1 MQDITDRAFW
11 ELSTRYGGADVYFT
25 EFFRVTPHYVP
36 ERKILRSIVENPT
49 GRPAVAQIIGND
61 PEAMARTAKA
71 LLAYPVA
78 GIDLNLGCPAPVVYR
93 KCAGGGLL
101 RDLKRIDALLR
112 VLRDAIKGCFSVK
125 TRVGFATPGEWEGL
139 LEMFARHPL
148 DLLTI
153 HARTVADR
161 YGPVVHRA
169 CIARAA
175 ALLPYPVQANG
186 SIACAADALSMR
198 SETRAA
204 GLMIGRAAIRNPWIF
219 TQVREA
225 FAGRPVCHPTGRE
238 VLDYIHRLY
247 EAVCTPGVPETAQV
261 QKMKKYMNFLGEGL
275 PRAEEF
281 LHAIRR
287 VSTREGFFAVCASHL
302 EHDRPE
308 PLVPGCSAVDDELDV
323 IGQACGDLGGH
334 VAPKNLCQ
342 GVAVAGAQNQK
353 IGSDGGRRVDDQRG

>member
-1 MQDITDRAFW
+1 MQDITDREFW
-11 ELSTRYGGADVYFT
+11 ELSAQYGSADLYFT

-36 ERKILRSIVENPT
+36 EKKILRSIVENPT

-101 RDLKRIDALLR
+101 RDLKRVDELLR
-112 VLRDAIKGCFSVK
+112 VLRDAIDGCFSVK

-139 LEMFARHPL
+139 LEVFARYPL

-161 YGPVVHRA
+161 YGPVVHRE
-169 CIARAA
+169 CITRAVGF
-175 ALLPYPVQANG
+175 LPFPVQANG
-186 SIACAADALSMR
+186 SISCAAEALFMR
-198 SETRAA
+198 EETRAA
-204 GLMIGRAAIRNPWIF
+204 GLMIGRAAIKNPWIF
-219 TQVREA
+219 TQIRDA
-225 FAGRPVCHPTGRE
+225 FAGRPVCHPSGRE

-247 EAVCTPGVPETAQV
+247 EAVCMPGVPETAQV

-275 PRAEEF
+275 PRASEF

-287 VSTREGFFAVCASHL
+287 ASTREEFFTICASHL
-302 EHDRPE
+302 DHDRPE
-308 PLVPGCSAVDDELDV
+308 PLVLGGSAVDNELDV
-323 IGQACGDLGGH
+323 VG
-334 VAPKNLCQ
+334 
-342 GVAVAGAQNQK
+342 
-353 IGSDGGRRVDDQRG
+353 